1 MPSTLMKTAEE
12 AAVLTSLVAAVG
24 WVGKKALKET
34 FTGDPSS
41 SVMNYV
47 KMTAAVAGSIALR
60 DYLIKEKY
68 LPNSI

>member
-1 MPSTLMKTAEE
+1 MKTVEE
-12 AAVLTSLVAAVG
+12 AAVLTSIVAGIG

-47 KMTAAVAGSIALR
+47 KMTAAVAGGIALR
-60 DYLIKEKY
+60 DYLQKEKY
-68 LPNSI
+68 IPT

>member
-1 MPSTLMKTAEE
+1 MKTVEQ
-12 AAVLTSLVAAVG
+12 AAVLTSIVAAIG

>member
-1 MPSTLMKTAEE
+1 MPSTLMKTVEQ
-12 AAVLTSLVAAVG
+12 AAVLTSIVAAIG

-47 KMTAAVAGSIALR
+47 KMTAAMTGSIALR
-60 DYLIKEKY
+60 DYLEKEKY
-68 LPNSI
+68 LPS

>member
-1 MPSTLMKTAEE
+1 MKTVEQ
-12 AAVLTSLVAAVG
+12 AAVLTSIVAAIG

-47 KMTAAVAGSIALR
+47 KMTAAMTGGIALR
-60 DYLIKEKY
+60 DYLEKEKY
-68 LPNSI
+68 LPSS

>member
-1 MPSTLMKTAEE
+1 MPSTLMKTVEQ
-12 AAVLTSLVAAVG
+12 AAVLTSIVAAIG

-47 KMTAAVAGSIALR
+47 KMTAAMTGGIALR
-60 DYLIKEKY
+60 DYLEKEKY
-68 LPNSI
+68 LPV

>member
-1 MPSTLMKTAEE
+1 MLPVMKTVEE
-12 AAVLTSLVAAVG
+12 AAVLTSIVAGIG

-47 KMTAAVAGSIALR
+47 KMTAAVAGGIALR
-60 DYLIKEKY
+60 DYLQKEKY
-68 LPNSI
+68 IPT